1 MSSLSLSVVRALDE
15 HSLLLLYGGGEGSGT
30 ASVYCGNEWTVR
42 AVFGMLPPVEQQIVL
57 RLATCG
63 AGGCALGLARR
74 WVASDRGDVFA
85 EAIATLEALR
95 CVELG
100 GAGGAGA
107 ERRLCLAPAFL
118 RNLRRALGGATAEP
132 WREREPLKA
141 DKRKPTAEQLAQW
154 MVWRWTN
161 VLLFLIGTDLDESAV
176 PPPCVPR
183 FLESA
188 GLMAAVGDGGDVEV
202 TGRGVDF
209 LLKER
214 HEQVWALVDEYIRAA
229 GDAKGEVVALV
240 LTLAYATPGEGYA
253 VHELSE
259 AQKAALDVLFALGLV
274 YRRTPTSSRFYPT
287 TLGVDVAF
295 GARRSAGGARAGED
309 FRRPVDV
316 IVQTNFQ
323 VLAYTDAG
331 VNTSTLVLATLNLF
345 AELTTRLPN
354 LVVGTISRD
363 AIKRCVDRGIRVPQI
378 VKFLRAHAHPAM
390 KASGVPQNVTDQMAL
405 WAGEGNRV
413 AFTDGVLVA
422 LDSDALYDAALD
434 AARDLDARVH
444 WKSARK
450 RCLFVDADAEPDL
463 RRRLAAAAAP
473 RKRKA
478 PDN

>member
-42 AVFGMLPPVEQQIVL
+42 AVFGMLPPVEQQI
-57 RLATCG
+57 
-63 AGGCALGLARR
+63 
-74 WVASDRGDVFA
+74 
-85 EAIATLEALR
+85 ALR

-100 GAGGAGA
+100 GAAGAGA

-132 WREREPLKA
+132 WRAREPLKA
-141 DKRKPTAEQLAQW
+141 DKRKPTGEQLAQW
-154 MVWRWTN
+154 TVWRWTN

-188 GLMAAVGDGGDVEV
+188 GLMAAVGGGGDVEV

-253 VHELSE
+253 IHELSE

-274 YRRTPTSSRFYPT
+274 YRRNASSSRFYPT
-287 TLGVDVAF
+287 TLGVD
-295 GARRSAGGARAGED
+295 
-309 FRRPVDV
+309 
-316 IVQTNFQ
+316 TNFQ

>member
-1 MSSLSLSVVRALDE
+1 
-15 HSLLLLYGGGEGSGT
+15 
-30 ASVYCGNEWTVR
+30 
-42 AVFGMLPPVEQQIVL
+42 
-57 RLATCG
+57 
-63 AGGCALGLARR
+63 
-74 WVASDRGDVFA
+74 
-85 EAIATLEALR
+85 
-95 CVELG
+95 
-100 GAGGAGA
+100 
-107 ERRLCLAPAFL
+107 
-118 RNLRRALGGATAEP
+118 
-132 WREREPLKA
+132 
-141 DKRKPTAEQLAQW
+141 
-154 MVWRWTN
+154 
-161 VLLFLIGTDLDESAV
+161 
-176 PPPCVPR
+176 
-183 FLESA
+183 
-188 GLMAAVGDGGDVEV
+188 MAAVGDGGDVEV

-253 VHELSE
+253 IHELSE

-274 YRRTPTSSRFYPT
+274 YRRNASSSRFYPT

-295 GARRSAGGARAGED
+295 GARRSAGGARAGGD

>member
-74 WVASDRGDVFA
+74 WVAADRGDVFA
-85 EAIATLEALR
+85 EAVATLEALR

-100 GAGGAGA
+100 GAAGAGA

-132 WREREPLKA
+132 WRAREPLKA
-141 DKRKPTAEQLAQW
+141 DKRKPT
-154 MVWRWTN
+154 
-161 VLLFLIGTDLDESAV
+161 
-176 PPPCVPR
+176 
-183 FLESA
+183 ESA
-188 GLMAAVGDGGDVEV
+188 GLMAAVGGGGDVEV

-253 VHELSE
+253 IHELGGAE
-259 AQKAALDVLFALGLV
+259 G
-274 YRRTPTSSRFYPT
+274 R
-287 TLGVDVAF
+287 
-295 GARRSAGGARAGED
+295 ARRPLRARPRLPAQRELVALLPDDAGRRRRLRGGGRGGGRRD

-378 VKFLRAHAHPAM
+378 VKFVRAHAHPAM

>member
-63 AGGCALGLARR
+63 AGGCALGLA
-74 WVASDRGDVFA
+74 ALGRG
-85 EAIATLEALR
+85 R
-95 CVELG
+95 PR
-100 GAGGAGA
+100 
-107 ERRLCLAPAFL
+107 RRLRRGRRDARGAA
-118 RNLRRALGGATAEP
+118 LRRARRRRGRRGRAAPVPRAGLPPEPAARGGGDGRALA
-132 WREREPLKA
+132 REPLKA
-141 DKRKPTAEQLAQW
+141 DKRKPTGEQLAQW
-154 MVWRWTN
+154 TVWRWTN

-183 FLESA
+183 FLESS
-188 GLMAAVGDGGDVEV
+188 GIDGDRRRRRR
-202 TGRGVDF
+202 RGHGPRRR
-209 LLKER
+209 LPAQER

-253 VHELSE
+253 IHELSE

-274 YRRTPTSSRFYPT
+274 YRRNASSSRFYPT

-295 GARRSAGGARAGED
+295 GARRSAGGARAGGD

-378 VKFLRAHAHPAM
+378 VKWR
-390 KASGVPQNVTDQMAL
+390 SGRRGQQR
-405 WAGEGNRV
+405 RV
-413 AFTDGVLVA
+413 HGRVLVA

-450 RCLFVDADAEPDL
+450 RCLFVDAGEPDL
-463 RRRLAAAAAP
+463 QRRRA
-473 RKRKA
+473 RREKRKA